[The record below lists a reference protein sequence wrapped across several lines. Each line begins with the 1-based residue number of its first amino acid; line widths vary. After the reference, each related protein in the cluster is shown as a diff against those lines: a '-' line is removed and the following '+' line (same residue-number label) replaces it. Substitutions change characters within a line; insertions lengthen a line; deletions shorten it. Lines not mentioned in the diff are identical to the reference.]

1 MLDGDKDA
9 FAELAKSGMVQGAK
23 LVTTMVNAAADGD
36 EATLARSAHSMKG
49 TAGDFGATAL
59 VEHTRAIEKLAKA
72 GEIEKAA
79 KLVGSLEGIF
89 DASMKAV
96 QAVVTE
102 HED

>member
-1 MLDGDKDA
+1 MDIEMPEIDGI
-9 FAELAKSGMVQGAK
+9 
-23 LVTTMVNAAADGD
+23 
-36 EATLARSAHSMKG
+36 EATSAIRKMKG

-72 GEIEKAA
+72 GEMEKAA
-79 KLVGSLEGIF
+79 RLIGSLEGIF

-102 HED
+102 HEG